1 MGNTCAA
8 TARTRGPM
16 IELIL
21 FISQLISMYEFLI
34 LASVVISWLFA
45 FGIVN
50 PYNQF
55 ARAIWNFLQTV
66 TEPALRPIRAMLPDL
81 GGIDISP
88 IILLIAL
95 EFIKGVVLVN
105 LMKAFI

>member
-1 MGNTCAA
+1 
-8 TARTRGPM
+8 M

-55 ARAIWNFLQTV
+55 ARAIWNFLQTA